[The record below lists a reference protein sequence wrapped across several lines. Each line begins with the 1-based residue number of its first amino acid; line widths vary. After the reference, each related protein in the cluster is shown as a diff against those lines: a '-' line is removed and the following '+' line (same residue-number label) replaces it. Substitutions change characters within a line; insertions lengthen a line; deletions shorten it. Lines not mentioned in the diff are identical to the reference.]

1 MRFDHIARNQMRMFR
16 SILFSTHR
24 FCVLFFFLFIEN
36 NQRLLLP
43 SMANEFSDEF
53 VLLEGI
59 NTSRLDIQID
69 ENIETY

>member
-1 MRFDHIARNQMRMFR
+1 
-16 SILFSTHR
+16 
-24 FCVLFFFLFIEN
+24 
-36 NQRLLLP
+36 
-43 SMANEFSDEF
+43 MANEFSDEF